1 MHGSNCGNFGGDAGD
16 FLVGEAVVLGGC
28 HGIGCVGGGHGQEG
42 FFIATGIFR
51 GHWYSHCGVE
61 VGASEGLDSLHF
73 DTSCVVIL
81 LQEHGFRVLI
91 SRLSLLGSGRG
102 SSRLPA

>member
-1 MHGSNCGNFGGDAGD
+1 LN
-16 FLVGEAVVLGGC
+16 
-28 HGIGCVGGGHGQEG
+28 
-42 FFIATGIFR
+42 
-51 GHWYSHCGVE
+51 
-61 VGASEGLDSLHF
+61 SLHF

-81 LQEHGFRVLI
+81 LQEHGFWVLI